1 MIKLF
6 SDDKYD
12 TFAQA
17 LMNVSG
23 AKTWGDREDS
33 ELIYKFLEET
43 PKASLVVELVDEIE
57 RVKRKEAVV
66 LLAKGTIDPD
76 GNLIYED
83 LTKNI

>member
-6 SDDKYD
+6 SDDKYNVV
-12 TFAQA
+12 AQA
-17 LMNVSG
+17 LLNLSG
-23 AKTWGDREDS
+23 AKKWSDDEDS
-33 ELIYKFLEET
+33 ELIYGYLAET
-43 PKASLVVELVDEIE
+43 GKTSLVVELVNEIE